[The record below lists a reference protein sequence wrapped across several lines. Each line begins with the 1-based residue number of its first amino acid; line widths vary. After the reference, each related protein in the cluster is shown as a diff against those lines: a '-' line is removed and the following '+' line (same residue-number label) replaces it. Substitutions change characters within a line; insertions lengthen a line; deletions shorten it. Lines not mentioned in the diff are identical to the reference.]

1 MRNHSENPTISIVT
15 ICLNSARFIRH
26 CINSV
31 KNQTYPHIEYIVV
44 DGGST
49 DGTLDIVQEYS
60 DLVNKFISEPDKGL
74 GDAFNKGYLLS
85 SGMYIMY
92 LNSDDMLRDK
102 NSIETLMQQAIT
114 DRFPSIVYGNCTIID
129 RDSEKPIFTIRT
141 DFTKRWIPWFHLYH
155 TIPHPSSMT
164 HRRYFERYGMFDYS
178 FDYATDY
185 DFFCRGTLKE
195 TISYIPETITDMRY
209 GGVSTKDGLKSV
221 RLNTRSLLKEKQ
233 ISPIIGPLMLRVLR
247 ILMRVLS
254 IIKRTL
260 KLNYRR
266 LLSDNDDLE
275 LYKH

>member
-1 MRNHSENPTISIVT
+1 M
-15 ICLNSARFIRH
+15 
-26 CINSV
+26 
-31 KNQTYPHIEYIVV
+31 

-74 GDAFNKGYLLS
+74 ADAFNKGYLLS

-114 DRFPSIVYGNCTIID
+114 DRFPSIVYGNCTIIG
-129 RDSEKPIFTIRT
+129 RDSEEPVFTIRI
-141 DFTKRWIPWFHLYH
+141 DFTRRWITWFHIYC

-164 HRRYFERYGMFDYS
+164 HRRYFERYGMFDDS
-178 FDYATDY
+178 SDPASDY

-195 TISYIPETITDMRY
+195 TISYIPETITDMRD
-209 GGVSTKDGLKSV
+209 GGISTKDDLKNV

-233 ISPIIGPLMLRVLR
+233 ISPIIGPLTLRVLR
-247 ILMRVLS
+247 ILMRVRG
-254 IIKRTL
+254 IIKKNL

-266 LLSDNDDLE
+266 LLSDNDNLDFN
-275 LYKH
+275 KH